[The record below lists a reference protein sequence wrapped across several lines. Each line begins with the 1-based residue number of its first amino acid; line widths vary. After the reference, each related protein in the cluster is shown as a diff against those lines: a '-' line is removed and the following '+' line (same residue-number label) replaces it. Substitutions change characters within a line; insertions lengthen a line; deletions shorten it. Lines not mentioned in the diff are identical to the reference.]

1 MYFCSKWY
9 RKSVIM
15 KILPLS
21 TRKESAIPQLL
32 IEELRQNNVNILI
45 GSGISI
51 PLGFPSWGQLVEQ
64 LYESLAKGEYQPD
77 SKTKGWLKENF
88 KSYPDWT
95 AELLKNLPGNFYVNS
110 LSKIF
115 NRLPRNPLSIVHA
128 LIALLPFK
136 SYITTNYETT
146 IEEYLSEF
154 LYNPPVIYSHMDIIN
169 NNMILNNEIPVF
181 KIHGCI
187 KKKIDDLVLASSD
200 YYNLLHNQQYVRFI
214 DNLFSQNIIFSVGF
228 SLKDRDFRYFAEER
242 YNLYRS
248 KCAPMYAIVEEN
260 ETCNLEIEVYKNN
273 YNIHIIPISKKNE
286 FEELKSLLLSLYC
299 LVYQI
304 DSTQFGPQIAD
315 LIINRLHQTGKF
327 QDILCVPDT
336 DEIKRAR
343 KLLSIFKEPIDIE
356 IFTTICTDAEIEL
369 SPAHYRAISSIAG
382 NKIFCKYCEEET
394 DEDVDHISKWLA
406 NYFEVIP
413 LGKTSRYLS
422 IYYKKIFKEFS
433 ETIFYLLSKKTGWD
447 NLIGD
452 DEHSEK
458 KLERFNEFFRQEG
471 KWKEWLILIDKVEN
485 FLDESCSQFINLM
498 KTKVWVY
505 FWTRRYVE
513 AKRLIE
519 KYPLIDEKKGQY
531 SYTIRL
537 MYMKNSY
544 LKKLV
549 TDLSSELSLDY
560 FNRSLLGRSYA
571 RLSLKE
577 KTKKKK
583 KELLLKAKENLL
595 MALKGAKRS
604 TDMVEISV
612 QSWYLAVVCSEL
624 GEMSN
629 AYHYLAE
636 VKRMDESIMNRIPGI
651 AWLKLAEYRL
661 SLKNENISQNEI
673 LDYKNTA
680 INYMDEL
687 GVADSEYYVD
697 KEYFY

>member
-1 MYFCSKWY
+1 
-9 RKSVIM
+9 M
-15 KILPLS
+15 KISPLS

-32 IEELRQNNVNILI
+32 IEELRQNNVNILV

-77 SKTKGWLKENF
+77 SKTKEWLKDNF
-88 KSYPDWT
+88 KFYPDWT
-95 AELLKNLPGNFYVNS
+95 AELLKSLPGNFYRNS
-110 LSKIF
+110 LSTIF
-115 NRLPRNPLSIVHA
+115 NKLPQNPLSMVHA

-136 SYITTNYETT
+136 GYITTNYETT
-146 IEEYLSEF
+146 IEDYLSEF
-154 LYNPPVIYSHMDIIN
+154 MYNPPIVYSTTDIIN
-169 NNMILNNEIPVF
+169 NNMIVNHKIPVF

-187 KKKIDDLVLASSD
+187 NKNMDDLVLASSD
-200 YYNLLHNQQYVRFI
+200 YYYLLHNQQYIRFI
-214 DNLFSQNIIFSVGF
+214 DNLFSQNIIFSIGF

-242 YNLYRS
+242 FNLYGS

-260 ETCNLEIEVYKNN
+260 ETCSLEIEVYKNN

-286 FEELKSLLLSLYC
+286 FEELKSFLLSLYC

-304 DSTQFGPQIAD
+304 DSSQFGPQIVD
-315 LIINRLHQTGKF
+315 LIINRLYQTGKYS
-327 QDILCVPDT
+327 DITSVPDSN
-336 DEIKRAR
+336 EIKRAR
-343 KLLSIFKEPIDIE
+343 NLLSIFKEPIDLD

-369 SPAHYRAISSIAG
+369 SPAHYRAISSISG
-382 NKIFCKYCEEET
+382 NKIFCKYHSEEN
-394 DEDVDHISKWLA
+394 DNDIGHISKWLA

-422 IYYKKIFKEFS
+422 VYYKKIFKEFS
-433 ETIFYLLSKKTGWD
+433 NTIFYLLSKKTGWD

-452 DEHSEK
+452 DNYSEK

-471 KWKEWLILIDKVEN
+471 KWKEWLELVDRVEGFIDK
-485 FLDESCSQFINLM
+485 ESSQFINLM

-505 FWTRRYVE
+505 FWTRRYEE
-513 AKRLIE
+513 AKLLIK
-519 KYPLIDEKKGQY
+519 KYPQIDEKKGQY
-531 SYTIRL
+531 SYTLRL
-537 MYMKNSY
+537 MYMNSNF

-549 TDLSSELSLDY
+549 NNLSSESSLDY

-577 KTKKKK
+577 KAKKKK
-583 KELLLKAKENLL
+583 IDLLTKAKENLL

-612 QSWYLAVVCSEL
+612 QSWYLAIVYSEL
-624 GEMSN
+624 GDMSN

-636 VKRMDESIMNRIPGI
+636 VRRMDESIMNRVPGI

-661 SLKNENISQNEI
+661 SLKNENIAQVEI
-673 LDYKNTA
+673 LDYRNNA
-680 INYMDEL
+680 IKYMNEL
-687 GVADSEYYVD
+687 GIIDSEEYVD
-697 KEYFY
+697 NEYFY